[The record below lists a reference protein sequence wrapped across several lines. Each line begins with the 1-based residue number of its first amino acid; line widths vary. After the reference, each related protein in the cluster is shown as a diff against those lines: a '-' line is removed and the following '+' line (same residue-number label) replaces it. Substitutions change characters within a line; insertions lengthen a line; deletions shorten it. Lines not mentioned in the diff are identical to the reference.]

1 MFWVF
6 VWFFLKQNFVVFFLT
21 LDILVLRI
29 CIGNISIIF
38 IHTAHKKAHHKSAWK
53 IKLQWEGTHQV

>member
-6 VWFFLKQNFVVFFLT
+6 SSVLKQNFHCFLLT
-21 LDILVLRI
+21 LDILVLPI
-29 CIGNISIIF
+29 CIGNIAIIF
-38 IHTAHKKAHHKSAWK
+38 IHAAHKRAHHKSAWK